1 VILGTIVSDRLFSG
15 FGDAGWDHAPWEEEP
30 RFSAAELDILLNPL
44 LSPAEAAERVG
55 CVQRDVEKLR
65 RTA

>member
-1 VILGTIVSDRLFSG
+1 MNDELFGG

-30 RFSAAELDILLNPL
+30 HFSSDELRVLLDPTL
-44 LSPAEAAERVG
+44 TPAEAAQLIG
-55 CVQRDVEKLR
+55 CVERDVLRLR